1 MVHFISSP
9 PAGSCQPFQGF
20 SSLNVV
26 YESIFSLMY
35 RMLLVPSPCFSPLFP
50 EKTCE
55 YSALYSLLEGFVSL
69 WCLAVCEVF
78 SFPSSGIPVHTGDV
92 VCLRLLAGDRDKKG
106 RSRAGPLKRWHYI
119 WGRAGPWEPVSKL
132 DLVQQTWWHPVRL

>member
-26 YESIFSLMY
+26 YESISSLMY

-92 VCLRLLAGDRDKKG
+92 VCASGSLLVTGIR
-106 RSRAGPLKRWHYI
+106 RAGPEQAL
-119 WGRAGPWEPVSKL
+119 
-132 DLVQQTWWHPVRL
+132 